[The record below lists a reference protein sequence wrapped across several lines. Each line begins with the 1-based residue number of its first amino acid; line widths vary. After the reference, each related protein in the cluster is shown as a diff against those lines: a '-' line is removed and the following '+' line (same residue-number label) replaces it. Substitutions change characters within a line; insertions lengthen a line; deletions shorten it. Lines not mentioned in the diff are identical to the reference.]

1 MFDGHDLAQVVS
13 CQSLTVEAHVH
24 SQASL
29 CDIRGGQSGNGTG
42 FFSEYCGFSLSLL
55 FYQYSILIE

>member
-1 MFDGHDLAQVVS
+1 MFDDHALAQVVS
-13 CQSLTVEAHVH
+13 CQSLSAEADVH

-29 CDIRGGQSGNGTG
+29 CGICGGQSGTQNRV
-42 FFSEYCGFSLSLL
+42 FSEYCGFPLSLS